1 MEIRKN
7 MRALARAPI
16 VALLLILVALGTAA
30 AQQTTGDI
38 LGTITDNTGAV
49 VSGASITV
57 TNTATSE
64 KRTTNSSDR
73 GDYVVNLLNPGNYTV
88 SITAPGFQKSV
99 VSSMVLYAGDRA
111 RVNMQMTD
119 RKSTRLNSSHLVI
132 SYAVF

>member
-64 KRTTNSSDR
+64 KRTANSSDR
-73 GDYVVNLLNPGNYTV
+73 GD
-88 SITAPGFQKSV
+88 
-99 VSSMVLYAGDRA
+99 
-111 RVNMQMTD
+111 
-119 RKSTRLNSSHLVI
+119 
-132 SYAVF
+132 